1 MGANLTVALD
11 TAPQTGA
18 VVCPEPNPAVA
29 APDAREVL
37 RCPSCHL
44 VQYRTLNS
52 HCRRCRADLDAPP
65 VAAAAAA
72 AAAPAASAVRVG
84 RLESSEEEGLETA
97 EATGTLVPDV
107 AGAIRRWRMNR
118 GLSQRQL
125 AERMHVPRTYVSKI
139 ENDKATPTLASL
151 ERMATAM
158 ETSVAALLDARQAEL
173 LQDAC
178 IQALVPYLGR
188 LGPRHRDQLLAA
200 AGGPLPAL
208 GN

>member
-1 MGANLTVALD
+1 MGTNLSVALD
-11 TAPQTGA
+11 SAPQTGA
-18 VVCPEPNPAVA
+18 VVCLEPNLA
-29 APDAREVL
+29 ATPPDPREVL
-37 RCPSCHL
+37 RCPSCQL

-52 HCRRCRADLDAPP
+52 HCRRCRVDLDAPP
-65 VAAAAAA
+65 VTAAA
-72 AAAPAASAVRVG
+72 AAAPAPSVRVG
-84 RLESSEEEGLETA
+84 RLEIADEEGVETA
-97 EATGTLVPDV
+97 EASGTLVPDV
-107 AGAIRRWRMNR
+107 AGAIRRWRTNR

-173 LQDAC
+173 LQDAFV
-178 IQALVPYLGR
+178 QALVPYLAR
-188 LGPRHRDQLLAA
+188 LGPRDRDQLLAA
-200 AGGPLPAL
+200 AGGTRPAL